1 MQFNAILFDLD
12 GTLLNTL
19 DDLADAMNAVLR
31 HHNFVE
37 HDITA
42 YPYFI
47 GNGLAA
53 LVHRALPEGSRDDAT
68 VSICLE
74 ALNKEYRNRLTA
86 KTRPYGGIPELLDK
100 CTVSGLKMVIL
111 SNKPDPATQKIVAAL
126 LSSWHFEIVRGSRSD
141 IPPKPDP
148 AAALLMSRTLG
159 MAPGDFIY
167 LGDSD
172 VDMQTATAAGMF
184 AVGALWGFRDA
195 PELIKGGARM
205 LIKTPMDLIPLI

>member
-1 MQFNAILFDLD
+1 MPFKAILFDLD

-19 DDLADAMNAVLR
+19 ADLADAMNAVLR
-31 HHNFVE
+31 HHNFSE

-47 GNGLAA
+47 GNGLTA
-53 LVHRALPEGSRDDAT
+53 LVKRALPADSRDDAT

-74 ALNKEYRNRLTA
+74 SLDKEYANRLTA

-100 CTVSGLKMVIL
+100 CAASGLKMVIL
-111 SNKPDPATQKIVAAL
+111 SNKPEPATQKIVAAL

-141 IPPKPDP
+141 IPKKPDP
-148 AAALLMSRTLG
+148 TAALLISRSLG
-159 MAPGDFIY
+159 MAPEDFIY

-172 VDMQTATAAGMF
+172 VDMQTAASAGMF
-184 AVGALWGFRDA
+184 AAGALWGFRDA

-205 LIKTPMDLIPLI
+205 IIKTPLDLVPWV